1 MKIFLCVT
9 NGFTCQKS
17 QPAKNRSL
25 LQKSHLVKNL
35 TRQKSHLAKYLTR
48 QKSHLA
54 KNLTRQKSQ
63 KNFEFFKNF
72 K

>member
-1 MKIFLCVT
+1 MKKK
-9 NGFTCQKS
+9 G
-17 QPAKNRSL
+17 SL

-54 KNLTRQKSQ
+54 KNLK
-63 KNFEFFKNF
+63 KILNFLKISNEFLLV
-72 K
+72 